1 MTSILVVDDE
11 PVIMESLAYS
21 LRREGYEVTVSPN
34 GLEAL
39 DLFDKIHPD
48 LVVLDIMLP
57 GIDGL
62 EVCRR
67 LRSRS
72 AVPIIML
79 TARGDEVDRIL
90 GLEIGADDYLPK
102 PFSFRELLARIRSLV
117 RRVVLDTQSDSQ
129 GMLKIGDLVLDPTA
143 RRVQKKQQDMQ
154 LSAREFDLLDF
165 LMRQA
170 GRACSRQELLNRV
183 WGEEWSGDPRTLEVH
198 IRWLRLKVE
207 DDPTNPVY
215 IQTVRGY
222 GYRFVSPD
230 ELT

>member
-39 DLFDKIHPD
+39 ELFDKIHPD

-67 LRSRS
+67 LRARS
-72 AVPIIML
+72 SVPIIML

-102 PFSFRELLARIRSLV
+102 PFSFRELLARIHSVV
-117 RRVVLDTQSDSQ
+117 RRVVLDTQSDGQ
-129 GMLKIGDLVLDPTA
+129 GMIKIGDLVQDPIA
-143 RRVQKKQQDMQ
+143 RRVQKNQQDVQ

-170 GRACSRQELLNRV
+170 GRACSRQELLNKV
-183 WGEEWSGDPRTLEVH
+183 WGEDWSGDPRTLEVH

>member
-1 MTSILVVDDE
+1 
-11 PVIMESLAYS
+11 MESLAYS

-39 DLFDKIHPD
+39 ELFDKINPD
-48 LVVLDIMLP
+48 LVVLDVMLP

-67 LRSRS
+67 LRARS
-72 AVPIIML
+72 SVPIIML

-102 PFSFRELLARIRSLV
+102 PFSFRELLARIRSVV
-117 RRVVLDTQSDSQ
+117 RRVVLDTQSDNL
-129 GMLKIGDLVLDPTA
+129 GMIKIGDLVLDPVA
-143 RRVQKKQQDMQ
+143 RRVQKKQQDVQ